1 MKTGNKVWVKW
12 HKQNDLWI
20 EGTIVGFTKKRIKVD
35 LTETLDATGKEV
47 HIQNFIP
54 HNVRLQDEWNYN
66 FDKDE
71 WETIK

>member
-1 MKTGNKVWVKW
+1 MNTGNKVWVKW

-66 FDKDE
+66 FDKQE